1 MNYWEESSMALKKV
15 LTIAGSDTSAGAGMQ
30 ADLKT
35 FQEHDT
41 YGMVALTAVV
51 TMDPQT
57 WSHDVTPLPLDL
69 LDKQLNTAISI
80 GPDAIKTGMLGS
92 EEIIKRARQT
102 YDEADAEIF
111 VVDPVMVCK
120 GEDEVLNPGN
130 TDAMIKE
137 LLPKATV
144 VTPNLFEAGQ
154 LSGIGKLSSIDDMK
168 KAAEK
173 IHELGAQYV
182 VIKGGKAL
190 ESDKAYDLYYDGQKH
205 VLLSTD
211 KFQSSYNHGA
221 GCTFAAATTANL
233 ANGESPE
240 DAIIHAKAFVASAI
254 KNGWKMNDF
263 VGPVDHGASNRI
275 EKIEV
280 YTEEV

>member
-1 MNYWEESSMALKKV
+1 MMGLKKV

-35 FQEHDT
+35 FQELDT
-41 YGMVALTAVV
+41 YGMVALAAIV
-51 TMDPQT
+51 TMDKET
-57 WSHDVTPLPLDL
+57 WSHDVTPIPFDVFN
-69 LDKQLNTAISI
+69 KQLETAMSV
-80 GPDAIKTGMLGS
+80 GPDAVKTGMLGTQ
-92 EEIIKRARQT
+92 EVIKRAGEAF
-102 YDEADAEIF
+102 DESGAKDF

-120 GEDEVLNPGN
+120 GENEVLNPGN
-130 TDAMIKE
+130 TDAMIKY

-154 LSGIGKLSSIDDMK
+154 LSGLGTLKSIDDMK
-168 KAAEK
+168 KAAK
-173 IHELGAQYV
+173 IIHDQGAQHV

-190 ESDKAYDLYYDGQKH
+190 DQDKSYDLYYDGEHFYQ
-205 VLLSTD
+205 LTTD
-211 KFQSSYNHGA
+211 MFQQSYNHGA

-233 ANGESPE
+233 ANGQTPK
-240 DAIIHAKAFVASAI
+240 DAVVNAKAFVASAI

-263 VGPVDHGASNRI
+263 VGPVDHGAANRV

-280 YTEEV
+280 EIKEV

>member
-1 MNYWEESSMALKKV
+1 MALKKV

-41 YGMVALTAVV
+41 YGMVALAAIV
-51 TMDPQT
+51 TMDKAT
-57 WSHDVTPLPLDL
+57 WSHDVTPIPFDVFN
-69 LDKQLNTAISI
+69 KQLETVISI
-80 GPDAIKTGMLGS
+80 GPDAVKTGMLGT
-92 EEIIKRARQT
+92 EEVIKRAG
-102 YDEADAEIF
+102 EAFTESGAKHF

-130 TDAMIKE
+130 TDAMIQY

-154 LSGIGKLSSIDDMK
+154 LSGLGTLKSMDDMK
-168 KAAEK
+168 KAAEI
-173 IHELGAQYV
+173 IHQQGAQHV

-190 ESDKAYDLYYDGQKH
+190 DQDKSYDLYYDGQTFYQ
-205 VLLSTD
+205 LTTD
-211 KFQSSYNHGA
+211 MFQQSYNHGA

-233 ANGESPE
+233 ANGLTPK
-240 DAIIHAKAFVASAI
+240 DAVINAKAFVASAI

-263 VGPVDHGASNRI
+263 VGPVDHGAANHI
-275 EKIEV
+275 EKIDVDVKEI
-280 YTEEV
+280 

>member
-1 MNYWEESSMALKKV
+1 MGYVKMALKKT

-35 FQEHDT
+35 FQEHNT

-51 TMDPQT
+51 TMDPET
-57 WSHDVTPLPLDL
+57 WSHDVTALPIEL
-69 LDKQLNTAISI
+69 LDKQIKTALSI
-80 GPDAIKTGMLGS
+80 KPDAIKTGMLGT
-92 EEIIKRARQT
+92 EEIISRAAQAFK
-102 YDEADAEIF
+102 DSDAEFF

-137 LLPKATV
+137 LLPVATV

-154 LSGIGKLSSIDDMK
+154 LSELGRLTSVEDMK
-168 KAAEK
+168 KAAQI
-173 IHELGAQYV
+173 IHDRGAQHV

-190 ESDKAYDLYYDGQKH
+190 EGEEAVDLYYDGETFT
-205 VLLSTD
+205 LLTTD

-221 GCTFAAATTANL
+221 GCTFAAAVTANL
-233 ANGESPE
+233 ANGLTPRE
-240 DAIIHAKAFVASAI
+240 AVINAKAFVASAI

-263 VGPVDHGASNRI
+263 VGPVQHGAYNKV
-275 EKIEV
+275 EKIDVQTKEV
-280 YTEEV
+280 

>member
-1 MNYWEESSMALKKV
+1 MALKKV

-41 YGMVALTAVV
+41 YGMVALAAIV
-51 TMDPQT
+51 TMDKAT
-57 WSHDVTPLPLDL
+57 WSHDVTPIPFDVFN
-69 LDKQLNTAISI
+69 KQLETVISI
-80 GPDAIKTGMLGS
+80 GPDAVKTGMLGTQ
-92 EEIIKRARQT
+92 EIIKRAG
-102 YDEADAEIF
+102 EAFTESGAKYF

-130 TDAMIKE
+130 TEAMIE
-137 LLPKATV
+137 YLLPKATV

-154 LSGIGKLSSIDDMK
+154 LSGLGALKSIEDMK
-168 KAAEK
+168 KAAK
-173 IHELGAQYV
+173 IIHEQGAQHV

-190 ESDKAYDLYYDGQKH
+190 DQDKSYDLYYDGQTFYQ
-205 VLLSTD
+205 LTTD
-211 KFQSSYNHGA
+211 MFQQSYNHGA

-233 ANGESPE
+233 ANGLAPKE
-240 DAIIHAKAFVASAI
+240 AVINAKAFVASAI

-263 VGPVDHGASNRI
+263 VGPVDHGAANRI
-275 EKIEV
+275 EKIDV
-280 YTEEV
+280 DVTEI

>member
-1 MNYWEESSMALKKV
+1 MALKKV

-41 YGMVALTAVV
+41 YGMVALAAIV
-51 TMDPQT
+51 TMDKDT
-57 WSHDVTPLPLDL
+57 WSHDVTPIPFDVFN
-69 LDKQLNTAISI
+69 KQLETAISI
-80 GPDAIKTGMLGS
+80 GPDAVKTGMLGTQ
-92 EEIIKRARQT
+92 EVIQRAG
-102 YDEADAEIF
+102 EAFTESGAKHF

-130 TDAMIKE
+130 TDAMIKY

-154 LSGIGKLSSIDDMK
+154 LSGLGTLKSIEDMK
-168 KAAEK
+168 KAAQ
-173 IHELGAQYV
+173 IISNQGAQHV

-190 ESDKAYDLYYDGQKH
+190 DQDKSYDLYFDGQTFYQ
-205 VLLSTD
+205 LTTD
-211 KFQSSYNHGA
+211 MFQQSYNHGA

-233 ANGESPE
+233 ANGLTPKE
-240 DAIIHAKAFVASAI
+240 AVINAKAFVASAI
-254 KNGWKMNDF
+254 KHGWKMNDF
-263 VGPVDHGASNRI
+263 VGPVDHGAANRI
-275 EKIEV
+275 EKIDV
-280 YTEEV
+280 DVTEI

>member
-1 MNYWEESSMALKKV
+1 MTLKKV

-41 YGMVALTAVV
+41 YGMVALAAVV
-51 TMDPQT
+51 TMDPKT
-57 WSHDVTPLPLDL
+57 WGHDVTPLPLDL
-69 LDKQLNTAISI
+69 LDKQINTAISI

-92 EEIIKRARQT
+92 EEVIKRARQA
-102 YDEADAEIF
+102 YDESNAEIF

-130 TDAMIKE
+130 TEAMITE

-154 LSGIGKLSSIDDMK
+154 LSGLGKLSTIEDMK
-168 KAAEK
+168 KAAKK

-190 ESDKAYDLYYDGQKH
+190 ESDKAYDLFYDGTKYT
-205 VLLSTD
+205 LLSTE

-233 ANGESPE
+233 ANGKTPEES
-240 DAIIHAKAFVASAI
+240 IIDAKAFVASAI
-254 KNGWKMNDF
+254 KNGWKMNEF
-263 VGPVDHGASNRI
+263 VGPVDHGAANRI
-275 EKIEV
+275 EKIQI
-280 YTEEV
+280 YSEEI